1 MASELYQTPETRLL
15 ETLRF
20 GLDARESAKRA
31 GSPLLVY
38 LADMLI
44 ERAREELNHPDLMK
58 VDPEFAGDVGF
69 PPHLRS

>member
-1 MASELYQTPETRLL
+1 MALDGHHTPETSLL
-15 ETLRF
+15 EALRF

-44 ERAREELNHPDLMK
+44 ERAREELNHPGLTK
-58 VDPEFAGDVGF
+58 VDPEFDTV
-69 PPHLRS
+69 